1 MKTSSIGSI
10 KNNRT
15 ELFLP
20 NSRIQIGNRK
30 TDSCWLFRKAKSQWV
45 FDGIVMACVCVR
57 WNGESLIAQWIL
69 QDFGEIFRRCIQ
81 KGQSYLDVFGSPF
94 LHRAGMRCNDVLL
107 TEPSVLRVNGWFF
120 QKIESLWIVWRWM
133 KNRLI
138 FLDVFDRSFR
148 TSSKYVM
155 NDILLR
161 MHSVLR
167 VYRWLFQRTE
177 SLSIFQRC
185 IKNRV
190 TFLDVFDRSFR
201 HRWGMWCNAALVLM
215 QSILQVYGW
224 LFQRIQALSM
234 VSG

>member
-1 MKTSSIGSI
+1 MRNVCLSVKTSSIGSI

-30 TDSCWLFRKAKSQWV
+30 TDSCWLFRKVNSQWV
-45 FDGIVMACVCVR
+45 FDGIAMACVCVR

-69 QDFGEIFRRCIQ
+69 QDYGESFFWRCMKNRLSSWRVWQ
-81 KGQSYLDVFGSPF
+81 PF
-94 LHRAGMRCNDVLL
+94 LHRAGMRCKDVLL
-107 TEPSVLRVNGWFF
+107 TEPSVLRVYGWFF
-120 QKIESLWIVWRWM
+120 QKIESLWIGWCWI
-133 KNRLI
+133 KNRLT

-167 VYRWLFQRTE
+167 VCRWLFQRTE
-177 SLSIFQRC
+177 LLSIFQRC
-185 IKNRV
+185 IKDRV
-190 TFLDVFDRSFR
+190 RFLDVLDKSFR
-201 HRWGMWCNAALVLM
+201 HRWGMWCNAVMVLL
-215 QSILQVYGW
+215 QSILQVCG
-224 LFQRIQALSM
+224 
-234 VSG
+234 